1 MRKLFILCA
10 FLLQLLSPV
19 YPQQATTATIE
30 PNLKYGKPSKE
41 ELSLTSYAPDT
52 TATAIYLFH
61 QGQSDFIYHD
71 GFQLTTE
78 HWVHIKIL
86 KPQGVSYADVSVP
99 YYSPTDK
106 DEGQE
111 RASEIEGCS
120 YNMENGKCIKTPMK
134 RESISF
140 ERFNNLYKILKFS
153 LPAVKEGTIIEYHY
167 KLYSDYFSHID
178 NWMMQEELPM
188 LYNQYKITIPHVFV
202 YNIEL
207 RGKDYIQVKQRDSSI
222 HATEREGSSAGGVS
236 KDFTVS
242 AQETTFTSRNLPAIR
257 QDESYCW
264 CPEDYKVQVSFDLQG
279 TQFTPNEYK
288 PYSQKWE
295 DVDKQLLK
303 PENTQ
308 FGEHLSLTN
317 PFRPETKQAYNSEMN
332 FEEKIIC
339 AFQVLKKKM
348 AWNGRYQLYSKELE
362 KVIKKGSGSNA
373 DLNFILIS
381 ILKDFGLEAY
391 PVVMSRRS
399 SGMLPY
405 NFPSLQK
412 LNTFFVAIHDINK
425 QKYVFLDSSMDVPA
439 FNILPLELSVNKAR
453 ILSRKEKEENK
464 WVNVMA
470 LSNNKSF
477 MKIDARIEG
486 DQVKGHRSTVLY
498 GQEAVEYQANAKHKQ
513 DSLVSNP
520 ENKISSQKEQLTVTN
535 LKVKKQENDWALIE
549 EEFDFVLQ
557 VNRTDNHLYINPML
571 FPQLKSNPFIQTERV
586 LPIEFPYPYK
596 FTMLSTLTL
605 PEGYEVEELPQP
617 QAIRSEGDGLQCK
630 YMIQKQ
636 GNTIL
641 LNYVFHLKGY
651 IFLSEQYKQLQE
663 LWTKVIEK
671 NNALIVLKKI

>member
-1 MRKLFILCA
+1 MRKLFILYA
-10 FLLQLLSPV
+10 FLLQFLSPV
-19 YPQQATTATIE
+19 HSQQATTATIE

-61 QGQSDFIYHD
+61 QGQSDFVYHD

-78 HWVHIKIL
+78 HWVRIKIL

-99 YYSPTDK
+99 YYSPTDR
-106 DEGQE
+106 DEGKE
-111 RASEIEGCS
+111 RVSDIEGCS
-120 YNMENGKCIKTPMK
+120 YNMENGKCIKTSMK

-140 ERFNNLYKILKFS
+140 ERINNLYKMLKFS
-153 LPAVKEGTIIEYHY
+153 LPAVKEGTVIEYHY

-188 LYNQYKITIPHVFV
+188 LYNQYKITIPHVFI

-222 HATEREGSSAGGVS
+222 HATEREGGSVGGVS

-257 QDESYCW
+257 QDEPYCW

-295 DVDKQLLK
+295 DVDNQLLK

-308 FGEHLSLTN
+308 FGKYLSFTN
-317 PFRPETKQAYNSEMN
+317 PFRPETKQAYNSEMS

-339 AFQVLKKKM
+339 AFQILKKKM

-362 KVIKKGSGSNA
+362 KVIPKGNGSNA

-391 PVVMSRRS
+391 PVVLSRRS

-412 LNTFFVAIHDINK
+412 LNTFIIAVYDINK
-425 QKYVFLDSSMDVPA
+425 QKYVFLDGSMDVPA
-439 FNILPLELSVNKAR
+439 LNILPLELSVNKAR
-453 ILSRKEKEENK
+453 ILSPKVKEEKK

-470 LSNNKSF
+470 LADNKSF
-477 MKIDARIEG
+477 MKIEARMEG
-486 DQVKGHRSTVLY
+486 NQVKGHRSTILY
-498 GQEAVEYQANAKHKQ
+498 GQEAVEYQANEKHKQ
-513 DSLVSNP
+513 DSIVSAP
-520 ENKISSQKEQLTVTN
+520 ESNASQKNKLTVTN

-557 VNRTDNHLYINPML
+557 TDQTDSHLYINPML

-605 PEGYEVEELPQP
+605 PEGYEVEEIPQP
-617 QAIRSEGDGLQCK
+617 QVIRTQGDGLQCK
-630 YMIQKQ
+630 YMIQRQ
-636 GNTIL
+636 GNTIS
-641 LNYVFHLKGY
+641 LNYIFHLKEP
-651 IFLSEQYKQLQE
+651 IFLTEQYKQLQE

-671 NNALIVLKKI
+671 NNALIVLKKL

>member
-1 MRKLFILCA
+1 MKKLFILCA
-10 FLLQLLSPV
+10 FLLQFLSPV
-19 YPQQATTATIE
+19 HSQQATTATIE

-61 QGQSDFIYHD
+61 QGQSDFVYHD

-78 HWVHIKIL
+78 HWVRIKIL

-99 YYSPTDK
+99 YYSPTDR

-111 RASEIEGCS
+111 RASDIEGCS
-120 YNMENGKCIKTPMK
+120 YNMENGKCIKTSMK

-140 ERFNNLYKILKFS
+140 ERINNLYKMLKFS
-153 LPAVKEGTIIEYHY
+153 LPAVKEGTVIEYHY

-188 LYNQYKITIPHVFV
+188 LYNQYKITIPYVFI

-222 HATEREGSSAGGVS
+222 HATEREGGSAGVS
-236 KDFTVS
+236 KDFIVS

-257 QDESYCW
+257 QDEPYCW

-295 DVDKQLLK
+295 DVDNQLLK

-308 FGEHLSLTN
+308 FGKYLSFTN
-317 PFRPETKQAYNSEMN
+317 PFRPETKQAYNSEMS

-339 AFQVLKKKM
+339 AFQILKKKM

-362 KVIKKGSGSNA
+362 KVIPKGNGSNA

-391 PVVMSRRS
+391 PVVLSRRS

-412 LNTFFVAIHDINK
+412 LNTFIVAVYDINK
-425 QKYVFLDSSMDVPA
+425 QKYVFLDGSMDVPA
-439 FNILPLELSVNKAR
+439 LNILPLELSVNKAR
-453 ILSRKEKEENK
+453 ILSPKEKEEKK

-470 LSNNKSF
+470 LADNKSF
-477 MKIDARIEG
+477 MKIEARLEG
-486 DQVKGHRSTVLY
+486 NQVKGHRSTILY
-498 GQEAVEYQANAKHKQ
+498 GQEAVEYQANEKHKQ
-513 DSLVSNP
+513 DSIVSNP
-520 ENKISSQKEQLTVTN
+520 ESNGSLKNKLTVTN
-535 LKVKKQENDWALIE
+535 LKVKKQENDRALIE

-557 VNRTDNHLYINPML
+557 TDRTDDHLYINPML
-571 FPQLKSNPFIQTERV
+571 FPHLKSNPFIQTERV

-596 FTMLSTLTL
+596 FTMLTTLTL
-605 PEGYEVEELPQP
+605 PEGYEVEETPQP
-617 QAIRSEGDGLQCK
+617 QVIRTQGDGLQCK
-630 YMIQKQ
+630 YMIQRQ
-636 GNTIL
+636 GNTIS
-641 LNYVFHLKGY
+641 LNYIFYLKEP
-651 IFLSEQYKQLQE
+651 IFLTEQYKQLQE

-671 NNALIVLKKI
+671 NNEILVLKKI

>member
-1 MRKLFILCA
+1 MKKLFILCA
-10 FLLQLLSPV
+10 FLLQFLSPV
-19 YPQQATTATIE
+19 HSQQATTATIE

-61 QGQSDFIYHD
+61 QGQSDFVYHD

-78 HWVHIKIL
+78 HWVRIKIL

-99 YYSPTDK
+99 YYSPTDR

-111 RASEIEGCS
+111 RASDIEGCS
-120 YNMENGKCIKTPMK
+120 YNMENGKCIKTSMK

-140 ERFNNLYKILKFS
+140 ERINNLYKMLKFS
-153 LPAVKEGTIIEYHY
+153 LPAVKEGTVIEYHY

-188 LYNQYKITIPHVFV
+188 LYNQYKITIPHVFI

-222 HATEREGSSAGGVS
+222 HATEREGGSAGVS

-257 QDESYCW
+257 QDEPYCW

-295 DVDKQLLK
+295 DVDNQLLK

-308 FGEHLSLTN
+308 FGKYLSFTN
-317 PFRPETKQAYNSEMN
+317 PFRPETKQAYNSEMS
-332 FEEKIIC
+332 FEEKVIC

-362 KVIKKGSGSNA
+362 KVIPKGNGSNA

-391 PVVMSRRS
+391 PVVLSRRS

-412 LNTFFVAIHDINK
+412 LNTFIVAVYDINK
-425 QKYVFLDSSMDVPA
+425 QKYVFLDGSMDVPA
-439 FNILPLELSVNKAR
+439 LNILPLELSVNKAR
-453 ILSRKEKEENK
+453 ILSPKEKEEKK

-470 LSNNKSF
+470 LADNKSF
-477 MKIDARIEG
+477 MKIEARLEG
-486 DQVKGHRSTVLY
+486 NQVKGHRSTILY
-498 GQEAVEYQANAKHKQ
+498 GQEAVEYQTNEKHKQ
-513 DSLVSNP
+513 DSIVSAP
-520 ENKISSQKEQLTVTN
+520 ESNASQKNKLTVTN

-557 VNRTDNHLYINPML
+557 TDQTDSHLYINPML

-596 FTMLSTLTL
+596 FTMLTTLTL
-605 PEGYEVEELPQP
+605 PEGYEVEETPQP
-617 QAIRSEGDGLQCK
+617 QVIRTQGDGLQCK
-630 YMIQKQ
+630 YMIQRQ
-636 GNTIL
+636 GNTIS
-641 LNYVFHLKGY
+641 LNYIFYLKEP
-651 IFLSEQYKQLQE
+651 IFLTEQYKQLQE

-671 NNALIVLKKI
+671 NNEILVLKKI

>member
-10 FLLQLLSPV
+10 FLLQFLSPV
-19 YPQQATTATIE
+19 HSQQATTATIE

-61 QGQSDFIYHD
+61 QGQSDFVYHD

-78 HWVHIKIL
+78 HWVRIKIL

-99 YYSPTDK
+99 YYSPTDR

-111 RASEIEGCS
+111 RASDIEGCS
-120 YNMENGKCIKTPMK
+120 YNMENGKCIKTSMK

-140 ERFNNLYKILKFS
+140 ERINNLYKMLKFS
-153 LPAVKEGTIIEYHY
+153 LPAVKEGTVIEYHY

-188 LYNQYKITIPHVFV
+188 LYNQYKITIPHVFI

-222 HATEREGSSAGGVS
+222 HATEREGGSAGVS

-257 QDESYCW
+257 QDEPYCW

-295 DVDKQLLK
+295 DVDNQLLK

-308 FGEHLSLTN
+308 FGKYLSFTN
-317 PFRPETKQAYNSEMN
+317 PFRPETKQAYNSEMS

-339 AFQVLKKKM
+339 AFQILKKKM

-362 KVIKKGSGSNA
+362 KVIPKGNGSNA

-391 PVVMSRRS
+391 PVVLSRRS

-412 LNTFFVAIHDINK
+412 LNTFIVAVYDINK
-425 QKYVFLDSSMDVPA
+425 QKYVFLDGSMDVPA
-439 FNILPLELSVNKAR
+439 LNILPLELSVNKAR
-453 ILSRKEKEENK
+453 ILSPKEKEEKK

-470 LSNNKSF
+470 LADNKSF
-477 MKIDARIEG
+477 MKIEARMEG
-486 DQVKGHRSTVLY
+486 NQVKGHRSTILY
-498 GQEAVEYQANAKHKQ
+498 GQEAVEYQTNEKHKQ
-513 DSLVSNP
+513 DSIVSAP
-520 ENKISSQKEQLTVTN
+520 ESNASQKNKLTVTN

-557 VNRTDNHLYINPML
+557 TDQTDSHLYINPML

-596 FTMLSTLTL
+596 FTMLTTLTL
-605 PEGYEVEELPQP
+605 PEGYEVEETPQP
-617 QAIRSEGDGLQCK
+617 QVIRTQGDGLQCK
-630 YMIQKQ
+630 YMIQRQ
-636 GNTIL
+636 GNTIS
-641 LNYVFHLKGY
+641 LNYIFHLKEP
-651 IFLSEQYKQLQE
+651 IFLTEQYKQLQE

>member
-1 MRKLFILCA
+1 MKKLFILCA
-10 FLLQLLSPV
+10 FLLQFLSPV
-19 YPQQATTATIE
+19 HSQQSTTATIE

-61 QGQSDFIYHD
+61 QGQSDFVYHD

-78 HWVHIKIL
+78 HWVRIKIL

-99 YYSPTDK
+99 YYSPTDR

-111 RASEIEGCS
+111 RASDIEGCS
-120 YNMENGKCIKTPMK
+120 YNMENGKCIKTSMK

-140 ERFNNLYKILKFS
+140 ERINNLYKMLKFS
-153 LPAVKEGTIIEYHY
+153 LPAVKEGTVIEYHY

-188 LYNQYKITIPHVFV
+188 LYNQYKITIPHVFI

-222 HATEREGSSAGGVS
+222 HATEREGGSAGVS
-236 KDFTVS
+236 KDFIVS

-257 QDESYCW
+257 QDEPYCW

-295 DVDKQLLK
+295 DVDNQLLK

-308 FGEHLSLTN
+308 FGKYLSFTN
-317 PFRPETKQAYNSEMN
+317 PFRPETKQAYNSEMS

-339 AFQVLKKKM
+339 AFQILKKKM

-362 KVIKKGSGSNA
+362 KVIPKGNGSNA

-391 PVVMSRRS
+391 PVVLSRRS

-412 LNTFFVAIHDINK
+412 LNTFIVAVYDINK
-425 QKYVFLDSSMDVPA
+425 QKYVFLDGSMDVPA
-439 FNILPLELSVNKAR
+439 LNILPLELSVNKAR
-453 ILSRKEKEENK
+453 ILSPKEKEEKK

-470 LSNNKSF
+470 LADNKSF
-477 MKIDARIEG
+477 MKIEARLEG
-486 DQVKGHRSTVLY
+486 NQVKGHRSTILY
-498 GQEAVEYQANAKHKQ
+498 GQEAVEYQANEKHKQ
-513 DSLVSNP
+513 DSIVSNP
-520 ENKISSQKEQLTVTN
+520 ESNGSLKNKLTVTN
-535 LKVKKQENDWALIE
+535 LKVKKQENDRALIE

-557 VNRTDNHLYINPML
+557 TDRTDDHLYINPML
-571 FPQLKSNPFIQTERV
+571 FPHLKSNPFIQTERV

-596 FTMLSTLTL
+596 FTMLTTLTL
-605 PEGYEVEELPQP
+605 PEGYEVEETPQP
-617 QAIRSEGDGLQCK
+617 QVIRTQGDGLQCK
-630 YMIQKQ
+630 YMIQRQ
-636 GNTIL
+636 GNTIS
-641 LNYVFHLKGY
+641 LNYIFYLKEP
-651 IFLSEQYKQLQE
+651 IFLTEQYKQLQE

-671 NNALIVLKKI
+671 NNEILVLKKI

>member
-10 FLLQLLSPV
+10 FLLQFLSPV
-19 YPQQATTATIE
+19 HSQQATTATIE

-61 QGQSDFIYHD
+61 QGQSDFVYHD

-78 HWVHIKIL
+78 HWVRIKIL

-99 YYSPTDK
+99 YYSPTDR

-111 RASEIEGCS
+111 RASDIEGCS
-120 YNMENGKCIKTPMK
+120 YNMENGKCIKTSMK

-140 ERFNNLYKILKFS
+140 ERINNLYKMLKFS
-153 LPAVKEGTIIEYHY
+153 LPAVKEGTVIEYHY

-188 LYNQYKITIPHVFV
+188 LYNQYKITIPHVFI

-222 HATEREGSSAGGVS
+222 HATEREGGSAGVS
-236 KDFTVS
+236 KDFIVS

-257 QDESYCW
+257 QDEPYCW

-295 DVDKQLLK
+295 DVDNQLLK

-308 FGEHLSLTN
+308 FGKYLSFTN
-317 PFRPETKQAYNSEMN
+317 PFRPETKQAYNSEMS

-339 AFQVLKKKM
+339 AFQILKKKM

-362 KVIKKGSGSNA
+362 KVIPKGNGSNA

-391 PVVMSRRS
+391 PVVLSRRS

-412 LNTFFVAIHDINK
+412 LNTFIVAIYDINK
-425 QKYVFLDSSMDVPA
+425 QKYVFLDGSMDVPA
-439 FNILPLELSVNKAR
+439 LNILPLELSVNKAR
-453 ILSRKEKEENK
+453 ILSPKEKEEKK

-470 LSNNKSF
+470 LADNKSF
-477 MKIDARIEG
+477 MKIEARLEG
-486 DQVKGHRSTVLY
+486 NQVKGHRSTILY
-498 GQEAVEYQANAKHKQ
+498 GQEAVEYQANEKHKQ
-513 DSLVSNP
+513 DSIVSNP
-520 ENKISSQKEQLTVTN
+520 ESNGSLKNKLTVTN
-535 LKVKKQENDWALIE
+535 LKVKKQENDRALIE

-557 VNRTDNHLYINPML
+557 TDQTDSHLYINPML

-596 FTMLSTLTL
+596 FTMLTTLTL
-605 PEGYEVEELPQP
+605 PEGYEVEETPQP
-617 QAIRSEGDGLQCK
+617 QVIRTQGDGLQCK
-630 YMIQKQ
+630 YMIQRQ
-636 GNTIL
+636 GNTIS
-641 LNYVFHLKGY
+641 LNYIFYLKEP
-651 IFLSEQYKQLQE
+651 IFLTEQYKQLQE

-671 NNALIVLKKI
+671 NNALIVLKKL

>member
-1 MRKLFILCA
+1 MMRKLFILCA
-10 FLLQLLSPV
+10 FLLQYLLPA

-78 HWVHIKIL
+78 HWVRIKIL

-111 RASEIEGCS
+111 RASDIEGCS

-140 ERFNNLYKILKFS
+140 ERINNLYKMLKFS
-153 LPAVKEGTIIEYHY
+153 LPAVKEGTVIEYHY

-222 HATEREGSSAGGVS
+222 HATERDGSGAGGVS
-236 KDFTVS
+236 RDFTVS
-242 AQETTFTSRNLPAIR
+242 AQETTFISRNLPAIR

-295 DVDKQLLK
+295 DVDHQLLK

-308 FGEHLSLTN
+308 FGKYLSLTN

-348 AWNGRYQLYSKELE
+348 AWNGRYGISSTVKNSK
-362 KVIKKGSGSNA
+362 
-373 DLNFILIS
+373 
-381 ILKDFGLEAY
+381 
-391 PVVMSRRS
+391 R
-399 SGMLPY
+399 
-405 NFPSLQK
+405 
-412 LNTFFVAIHDINK
+412 
-425 QKYVFLDSSMDVPA
+425 
-439 FNILPLELSVNKAR
+439 
-453 ILSRKEKEENK
+453 LSRKEAA
-464 WVNVMA
+464 VMPTSI
-470 LSNNKSF
+470 LS
-477 MKIDARIEG
+477 
-486 DQVKGHRSTVLY
+486 
-498 GQEAVEYQANAKHKQ
+498 
-513 DSLVSNP
+513 
-520 ENKISSQKEQLTVTN
+520 
-535 LKVKKQENDWALIE
+535 
-549 EEFDFVLQ
+549 
-557 VNRTDNHLYINPML
+557 
-571 FPQLKSNPFIQTERV
+571 
-586 LPIEFPYPYK
+586 
-596 FTMLSTLTL
+596 LS
-605 PEGYEVEELPQP
+605 
-617 QAIRSEGDGLQCK
+617 AS
-630 YMIQKQ
+630 
-636 GNTIL
+636 
-641 LNYVFHLKGY
+641 
-651 IFLSEQYKQLQE
+651 
-663 LWTKVIEK
+663 
-671 NNALIVLKKI
+671 

>member
-10 FLLQLLSPV
+10 FLLQFLSPV
-19 YPQQATTATIE
+19 HSQQATTATIE

-61 QGQSDFIYHD
+61 QGQSDFVYHD

-78 HWVHIKIL
+78 HWVRIKIL

-111 RASEIEGCS
+111 RASDIEGCS
-120 YNMENGKCIKTPMK
+120 YNMENGKCIKTSMK

-140 ERFNNLYKILKFS
+140 ERINNLYKMLKFS
-153 LPAVKEGTIIEYHY
+153 LPAVKEGTVIEYHY

-188 LYNQYKITIPHVFV
+188 LYNQYKITIPHVFI

-222 HATEREGSSAGGVS
+222 HATEREGGSAGVS

-257 QDESYCW
+257 QDEPYCW

-295 DVDKQLLK
+295 DVDNQLLK

-308 FGEHLSLTN
+308 FGKYLSFTN
-317 PFRPETKQAYNSEMN
+317 PFRPETKQAYNSEMS
-332 FEEKIIC
+332 FEENIIC

-362 KVIKKGSGSNA
+362 KVISKGNGSNA

-399 SGMLPY
+399 SGILPY
-405 NFPSLQK
+405 HFPSLQK
-412 LNTFFVAIHDINK
+412 LNTFIVAVYDINK

-439 FNILPLELSVNKAR
+439 LNILPLELSVNKAR
-453 ILSRKEKEENK
+453 ILSPKETEEKK
-464 WVNVMA
+464 WVDVMA
-470 LSNNKSF
+470 LADNKSF
-477 MKIDARIEG
+477 MKIEARLEG
-486 DQVKGHRSTVLY
+486 NQVKGHRSTILY
-498 GQEAVEYQANAKHKQ
+498 GQEAVEYQANEKHKQ
-513 DSLVSNP
+513 DSIVSNP
-520 ENKISSQKEQLTVTN
+520 ESNGSLKNKLTVTN
-535 LKVKKQENDWALIE
+535 LKVKKQENDRALIE

-557 VNRTDNHLYINPML
+557 TDRTDDHLYINPML
-571 FPQLKSNPFIQTERV
+571 FPHLKSNPFIQTERV

-596 FTMLSTLTL
+596 FTMLATLTL
-605 PEGYEVEELPQP
+605 PEGYEVEETPQP
-617 QAIRSEGDGLQCK
+617 QVIRTQGDGLQCK
-630 YMIQKQ
+630 YMIQRQ
-636 GNTIL
+636 GNTIS
-641 LNYVFHLKGY
+641 LNYIFYLKEP
-651 IFLSEQYKQLQE
+651 IFLTEQYKQLQE

-671 NNALIVLKKI
+671 NNALIVLKKL

>member
-10 FLLQLLSPV
+10 FLLQFLSPV
-19 YPQQATTATIE
+19 HSQQATTATIE

-61 QGQSDFIYHD
+61 QGQSDFVYHD

-78 HWVHIKIL
+78 HWVRIKIL

-99 YYSPTDK
+99 YYSPTDR

-111 RASEIEGCS
+111 RASDIEGCS
-120 YNMENGKCIKTPMK
+120 YNMENGKCIKTSMK

-140 ERFNNLYKILKFS
+140 ERINNLYKMLKFS
-153 LPAVKEGTIIEYHY
+153 LPAVKEGTVIEYHY

-188 LYNQYKITIPHVFV
+188 LYNQYKITIPHVFI

-222 HATEREGSSAGGVS
+222 HATEREGGSVGGVS

-257 QDESYCW
+257 QDEPYCW

-295 DVDKQLLK
+295 DVDNQLLK

-308 FGEHLSLTN
+308 FGKYLSFTN
-317 PFRPETKQAYNSEMN
+317 PFRPETKQAYNSEMS

-339 AFQVLKKKM
+339 AFQILKKKM

-362 KVIKKGSGSNA
+362 KVIPKGNGSNA

-391 PVVMSRRS
+391 PVVLSRRS

-412 LNTFFVAIHDINK
+412 LNTFIVAIYDINK
-425 QKYVFLDSSMDVPA
+425 QKYVFLDGSMDVPA
-439 FNILPLELSVNKAR
+439 LNILPLELSVNKAR
-453 ILSRKEKEENK
+453 ILSPKVKEEKK

-470 LSNNKSF
+470 LADNKSF
-477 MKIDARIEG
+477 MKIEARMEG
-486 DQVKGHRSTVLY
+486 NQVKGHRSTILY
-498 GQEAVEYQANAKHKQ
+498 GQEAVEYQANEKHKQ
-513 DSLVSNP
+513 DSIVSTP
-520 ENKISSQKEQLTVTN
+520 ESNASQKNKLTVTN

-557 VNRTDNHLYINPML
+557 TDQTDSHLYINPML

-596 FTMLSTLTL
+596 FTMLTTLTL
-605 PEGYEVEELPQP
+605 PEGYEVEETPQP
-617 QAIRSEGDGLQCK
+617 QVIRTQGDGLQCK
-630 YMIQKQ
+630 YMIQRQ
-636 GNTIL
+636 RNTIS
-641 LNYVFHLKGY
+641 LNYIFYLKEP
-651 IFLSEQYKQLQE
+651 IFLTEQYKQLQE
-663 LWTKVIEK
+663 PWTKVIEK
-671 NNALIVLKKI
+671 NNALIVLKKL

>member
-10 FLLQLLSPV
+10 FLLQFLSPV
-19 YPQQATTATIE
+19 HSQQATTATIE

-61 QGQSDFIYHD
+61 QGQSDFVYHD

-78 HWVHIKIL
+78 HWVRIKIL

-99 YYSPTDK
+99 YYSPTDR

-111 RASEIEGCS
+111 RASDIEGCS
-120 YNMENGKCIKTPMK
+120 YNMENGKCIKTSMK

-140 ERFNNLYKILKFS
+140 ERINNLYKMLKFS

-188 LYNQYKITIPHVFV
+188 LYNQYKITIPHVFI

-222 HATEREGSSAGGVS
+222 HATEREGGSAGVS
-236 KDFTVS
+236 KDFIVS

-257 QDESYCW
+257 QDEPYCW

-295 DVDKQLLK
+295 DVDNQLLK

-308 FGEHLSLTN
+308 FGKYLSFTN
-317 PFRPETKQAYNSEMN
+317 PFRPETKQAYNSEMS

-339 AFQVLKKKM
+339 AFQILKKKM

-362 KVIKKGSGSNA
+362 KVIPKRNGSNA

-391 PVVMSRRS
+391 PVVLSRRS

-412 LNTFFVAIHDINK
+412 LNTFIVAVYDINK
-425 QKYVFLDSSMDVPA
+425 QKYVFLDGSMDVPA
-439 FNILPLELSVNKAR
+439 LNILPLELSVNKAR
-453 ILSRKEKEENK
+453 ILSPKVKEEKK

-470 LSNNKSF
+470 LADNKSF
-477 MKIDARIEG
+477 MKIEARMEG
-486 DQVKGHRSTVLY
+486 NQVKGHRSTILY
-498 GQEAVEYQANAKHKQ
+498 GQEAVEYQANEKHKQ
-513 DSLVSNP
+513 DSIVSAP
-520 ENKISSQKEQLTVTN
+520 ESNASQKNKLTVTN

-557 VNRTDNHLYINPML
+557 TDQTDSHLYINPML

-596 FTMLSTLTL
+596 FTMLTTLTL
-605 PEGYEVEELPQP
+605 PEGYEVEETPQP
-617 QAIRSEGDGLQCK
+617 QVIRTQGDGLQCK
-630 YMIQKQ
+630 YMIQRQ
-636 GNTIL
+636 GNTIS
-641 LNYVFHLKGY
+641 LNYIFYLKEP
-651 IFLSEQYKQLQE
+651 IFLTEQYKQLQE
-663 LWTKVIEK
+663 LWAKVIEK
-671 NNALIVLKKI
+671 NNALIVLKKL

>member
-1 MRKLFILCA
+1 MKKLFIL
-10 FLLQLLSPV
+10 FTLLLQLLSPI
-19 YPQQATTATIE
+19 YPQQAATVIT
-30 PNLKYGKPSKE
+30 PSLKYGKPSKE
-41 ELSLTSYAPDT
+41 ELLFTTYTPDT
-52 TATAIYLFH
+52 TATALYLFH
-61 QGQSDFIYHD
+61 QGQSNFTYHD
-71 GFQLTTE
+71 GFQLITE
-78 HWVHIKIL
+78 HWIRIKIL
-86 KPQGVSYADVSVP
+86 KPQGTAYADVSVP
-99 YYSPTDK
+99 FYAPTDK
-106 DEGQE
+106 EEGEE
-111 RASEIEGCS
+111 RASEVEGCS
-120 YNMENGKCIKTPMK
+120 YNMENGKCVKTPMK

-140 ERFNNLYKILKFS
+140 ERIDNRYKILKFS

-167 KLYSDYFSHID
+167 KLYSDYFIHID

-188 LYNQYKITIPHVFV
+188 LYNQYKITIPNVFI

-207 RGKDYIQVKQRDSSI
+207 RGKDYIQMKQKESAL
-222 HATEREGSSAGGVS
+222 HATAREGGTAGIN
-236 KDFTVS
+236 KDFTIL
-242 AQETTFTSRNLPAIR
+242 AQETTFISQNLPAIR
-257 QDESYCW
+257 QDEPYCW
-264 CPEDYKVQVSFDLQG
+264 CPEDYKVQISFDLQG
-279 TQFTPNEYK
+279 TNFPGKEYE

>member
-1 MRKLFILCA
+1 MFI
-10 FLLQLLSPV
+10 
-19 YPQQATTATIE
+19 
-30 PNLKYGKPSKE
+30 
-41 ELSLTSYAPDT
+41 
-52 TATAIYLFH
+52 
-61 QGQSDFIYHD
+61 
-71 GFQLTTE
+71 
-78 HWVHIKIL
+78 
-86 KPQGVSYADVSVP
+86 
-99 YYSPTDK
+99 
-106 DEGQE
+106 
-111 RASEIEGCS
+111 
-120 YNMENGKCIKTPMK
+120 
-134 RESISF
+134 
-140 ERFNNLYKILKFS
+140 
-153 LPAVKEGTIIEYHY
+153 
-167 KLYSDYFSHID
+167 
-178 NWMMQEELPM
+178 
-188 LYNQYKITIPHVFV
+188 

-222 HATEREGSSAGGVS
+222 HATEREGGSVGGVS

-257 QDESYCW
+257 QDEPYCW

-295 DVDKQLLK
+295 DVDNQLLK

-308 FGEHLSLTN
+308 FGKYLSFTN
-317 PFRPETKQAYNSEMN
+317 PFRPETKQAYNSEMS

-339 AFQVLKKKM
+339 AFQILKKKM

-362 KVIKKGSGSNA
+362 KVIPKGNGSNA

-391 PVVMSRRS
+391 PVVLSRRS

-412 LNTFFVAIHDINK
+412 LNTFIIAVYDINK
-425 QKYVFLDSSMDVPA
+425 QKYVFLDGSMDVPA
-439 FNILPLELSVNKAR
+439 LNILPLELSVNKAR
-453 ILSRKEKEENK
+453 ILSPKVKEEKK

-470 LSNNKSF
+470 LADNKSF
-477 MKIDARIEG
+477 MKIEARMEG
-486 DQVKGHRSTVLY
+486 NQVKGHRSTILY
-498 GQEAVEYQANAKHKQ
+498 GQEAVEYQANEKHKQ
-513 DSLVSNP
+513 DSIVSAP
-520 ENKISSQKEQLTVTN
+520 ESNASQKNKLTVTN

-557 VNRTDNHLYINPML
+557 TDQTDSHLYINPML

-605 PEGYEVEELPQP
+605 PEGYEVEEIPQP
-617 QAIRSEGDGLQCK
+617 QVIRTQGDGLQCK
-630 YMIQKQ
+630 YMIQRQ
-636 GNTIL
+636 GNTIS
-641 LNYVFHLKGY
+641 LNYIFHLKEP
-651 IFLSEQYKQLQE
+651 IFLTEQYKQLQE

-671 NNALIVLKKI
+671 NNALIVLKKL

>member
-10 FLLQLLSPV
+10 FLLQFLSPV
-19 YPQQATTATIE
+19 HSQQATTATIE

-61 QGQSDFIYHD
+61 QGQSDFVYHD

-78 HWVHIKIL
+78 HWVRIKIL

-111 RASEIEGCS
+111 RASDIEGCS
-120 YNMENGKCIKTPMK
+120 YNMENGKCIKTSMK

-140 ERFNNLYKILKFS
+140 ERINNLYKMLKFS
-153 LPAVKEGTIIEYHY
+153 LPAVKEGTVIEYHY

-188 LYNQYKITIPHVFV
+188 LYNQYKITIPHVFI

-222 HATEREGSSAGGVS
+222 HATEREGGSAGVS

-257 QDESYCW
+257 QDEPYCW

-295 DVDKQLLK
+295 DVDNQLLK

-308 FGEHLSLTN
+308 FGKYLSFTN
-317 PFRPETKQAYNSEMN
+317 PFRPETKQAYNSEMS

-362 KVIKKGSGSNA
+362 KVISKGNGSNA

-399 SGMLPY
+399 SGILPY
-405 NFPSLQK
+405 HFPSLQK
-412 LNTFFVAIHDINK
+412 LNTFIVAVYDINK

-439 FNILPLELSVNKAR
+439 LNILPLELSVNKAR
-453 ILSRKEKEENK
+453 ILSPKETEEKK
-464 WVNVMA
+464 WVDVMA
-470 LSNNKSF
+470 LADNKSF
-477 MKIDARIEG
+477 MKIEARLEG
-486 DQVKGHRSTVLY
+486 NQVKGHRSTILY
-498 GQEAVEYQANAKHKQ
+498 GQEAVEYQANEKHKQ
-513 DSLVSNP
+513 DSIVSNP
-520 ENKISSQKEQLTVTN
+520 ESNGSLKNKLTVTN
-535 LKVKKQENDWALIE
+535 LKVKKQENDRALIE

-557 VNRTDNHLYINPML
+557 TDRTDDHLYINPML
-571 FPQLKSNPFIQTERV
+571 FPHLKSNPFIQTERV

-596 FTMLSTLTL
+596 FTMLATLTL
-605 PEGYEVEELPQP
+605 PEGYEVEETPQP
-617 QAIRSEGDGLQCK
+617 QVIRTQGDGLQCK
-630 YMIQKQ
+630 YMIQRQ
-636 GNTIL
+636 GNTIS
-641 LNYVFHLKGY
+641 LNYIFYLKEP
-651 IFLSEQYKQLQE
+651 IFLTEQYKQLQE

-671 NNALIVLKKI
+671 NNALIVLKKL

>member
-10 FLLQLLSPV
+10 FLLQFLSPV
-19 YPQQATTATIE
+19 HSQQATTATIE

-78 HWVHIKIL
+78 HWVRIKIL

-111 RASEIEGCS
+111 RASDIEGCS
-120 YNMENGKCIKTPMK
+120 YNMENGKCIKTSMK

-140 ERFNNLYKILKFS
+140 ERINNLYKMLKFS
-153 LPAVKEGTIIEYHY
+153 LPAVKEGTVIEYHY

-188 LYNQYKITIPHVFV
+188 LYNQYKITIPHVFI

-222 HATEREGSSAGGVS
+222 HATEREGGSAGVS

-257 QDESYCW
+257 QDEPYCW

-295 DVDKQLLK
+295 DVDNQLLK

-308 FGEHLSLTN
+308 FGKYLSFTN
-317 PFRPETKQAYNSEMN
+317 PFRPETKQAYNSEMS

-362 KVIKKGSGSNA
+362 KVISKGNGSNA

-399 SGMLPY
+399 SGILPY
-405 NFPSLQK
+405 HFPSLQK
-412 LNTFFVAIHDINK
+412 LNTFIVAVYDINK

-439 FNILPLELSVNKAR
+439 LNILPLELSVNKAR
-453 ILSRKEKEENK
+453 ILSPKETEEKK
-464 WVNVMA
+464 WVDVMA
-470 LSNNKSF
+470 LADNKSF
-477 MKIDARIEG
+477 MKIEARLEG
-486 DQVKGHRSTVLY
+486 NQVKGHRSTILY
-498 GQEAVEYQANAKHKQ
+498 GQEAVEYQANEKHKQ
-513 DSLVSNP
+513 DSIVSNP
-520 ENKISSQKEQLTVTN
+520 ESNGSLKNKLTVTN
-535 LKVKKQENDWALIE
+535 LKVKKQENDRALIE

-557 VNRTDNHLYINPML
+557 TDRTDDHLYINPML
-571 FPQLKSNPFIQTERV
+571 FPHLKSNPFIQTERV

-596 FTMLSTLTL
+596 FTMLATLTL
-605 PEGYEVEELPQP
+605 PEGYEVEETPQP
-617 QAIRSEGDGLQCK
+617 QVIRTQGDGLQCK
-630 YMIQKQ
+630 YMIQRQ
-636 GNTIL
+636 GNTIS
-641 LNYVFHLKGY
+641 LNYIFYLKEP
-651 IFLSEQYKQLQE
+651 IFLTEQYKQLQE

-671 NNALIVLKKI
+671 NNALIVLKKL

>member
-10 FLLQLLSPV
+10 FLLQYLLLPA

-78 HWVHIKIL
+78 HWVRIKIL

-111 RASEIEGCS
+111 RASDIEGCS

-140 ERFNNLYKILKFS
+140 ERINNLYKMLKFS
-153 LPAVKEGTIIEYHY
+153 LPAVKEGTVIEYHY

-222 HATEREGSSAGGVS
+222 HATERDGSGAGGVS

-242 AQETTFTSRNLPAIR
+242 AQETTFISRNLPAIR

-295 DVDKQLLK
+295 DVDHQLLK

-308 FGEHLSLTN
+308 FGKYLSLTN

-339 AFQVLKKKM
+339 AFQVLLKS
-348 AWNGRYQLYSKELE
+348 ASNLNGNLNCSKELE
-362 KVIKKGSGSNA
+362 HYAS
-373 DLNFILIS
+373 
-381 ILKDFGLEAY
+381 
-391 PVVMSRRS
+391 
-399 SGMLPY
+399 
-405 NFPSLQK
+405 
-412 LNTFFVAIHDINK
+412 
-425 QKYVFLDSSMDVPA
+425 
-439 FNILPLELSVNKAR
+439 
-453 ILSRKEKEENK
+453 
-464 WVNVMA
+464 
-470 LSNNKSF
+470 
-477 MKIDARIEG
+477 
-486 DQVKGHRSTVLY
+486 
-498 GQEAVEYQANAKHKQ
+498 
-513 DSLVSNP
+513 
-520 ENKISSQKEQLTVTN
+520 
-535 LKVKKQENDWALIE
+535 
-549 EEFDFVLQ
+549 
-557 VNRTDNHLYINPML
+557 
-571 FPQLKSNPFIQTERV
+571 
-586 LPIEFPYPYK
+586 
-596 FTMLSTLTL
+596 
-605 PEGYEVEELPQP
+605 
-617 QAIRSEGDGLQCK
+617 
-630 YMIQKQ
+630 
-636 GNTIL
+636 
-641 LNYVFHLKGY
+641 
-651 IFLSEQYKQLQE
+651 
-663 LWTKVIEK
+663 
-671 NNALIVLKKI
+671 

>member
-1 MRKLFILCA
+1 
-10 FLLQLLSPV
+10 
-19 YPQQATTATIE
+19 
-30 PNLKYGKPSKE
+30 
-41 ELSLTSYAPDT
+41 
-52 TATAIYLFH
+52 
-61 QGQSDFIYHD
+61 
-71 GFQLTTE
+71 
-78 HWVHIKIL
+78 
-86 KPQGVSYADVSVP
+86 
-99 YYSPTDK
+99 
-106 DEGQE
+106 
-111 RASEIEGCS
+111 
-120 YNMENGKCIKTPMK
+120 MK

-362 KVIKKGSGSNA
+362 K
-373 DLNFILIS
+373 
-381 ILKDFGLEAY
+381 
-391 PVVMSRRS
+391 
-399 SGMLPY
+399 
-405 NFPSLQK
+405 
-412 LNTFFVAIHDINK
+412 
-425 QKYVFLDSSMDVPA
+425 
-439 FNILPLELSVNKAR
+439 
-453 ILSRKEKEENK
+453 
-464 WVNVMA
+464 
-470 LSNNKSF
+470 
-477 MKIDARIEG
+477 
-486 DQVKGHRSTVLY
+486 
-498 GQEAVEYQANAKHKQ
+498 
-513 DSLVSNP
+513 
-520 ENKISSQKEQLTVTN
+520 
-535 LKVKKQENDWALIE
+535 
-549 EEFDFVLQ
+549 
-557 VNRTDNHLYINPML
+557 
-571 FPQLKSNPFIQTERV
+571 
-586 LPIEFPYPYK
+586 
-596 FTMLSTLTL
+596 
-605 PEGYEVEELPQP
+605 
-617 QAIRSEGDGLQCK
+617 
-630 YMIQKQ
+630 
-636 GNTIL
+636 
-641 LNYVFHLKGY
+641 
-651 IFLSEQYKQLQE
+651 
-663 LWTKVIEK
+663 
-671 NNALIVLKKI
+671 

>member
-10 FLLQLLSPV
+10 FLLLFLSPV
-19 YPQQATTATIE
+19 HSQQATTATIE

-61 QGQSDFIYHD
+61 QGQSDFVYHD

-78 HWVHIKIL
+78 HWVRIKIL

-99 YYSPTDK
+99 YYSPTDR

-111 RASEIEGCS
+111 RASDIEGCS
-120 YNMENGKCIKTPMK
+120 YNMENGKCIKTSMK

-140 ERFNNLYKILKFS
+140 ERINNLYKMIKFS
-153 LPAVKEGTIIEYHY
+153 LPAVKEGTVIEYHY

-188 LYNQYKITIPHVFV
+188 LYNQYKITIPHVFI

-222 HATEREGSSAGGVS
+222 HATEREGGSVGGVS

-257 QDESYCW
+257 QDEPYCW

-295 DVDKQLLK
+295 DVDNQLLK

-308 FGEHLSLTN
+308 FGKYLSFTN
-317 PFRPETKQAYNSEMN
+317 PFRPETKQAYNSEMS

-339 AFQVLKKKM
+339 AFQILKKKM

-362 KVIKKGSGSNA
+362 KVIPKGNGSNA

-391 PVVMSRRS
+391 PVVLSRRS

-412 LNTFFVAIHDINK
+412 LNTFIVAVYDINK
-425 QKYVFLDSSMDVPA
+425 QKYVFLDGSMDVPA
-439 FNILPLELSVNKAR
+439 LNILPLELSVNKAR
-453 ILSRKEKEENK
+453 ILSPKVKEEKK

-470 LSNNKSF
+470 LADNKSF
-477 MKIDARIEG
+477 MKIEARMEG
-486 DQVKGHRSTVLY
+486 NQVKGHRSTILY
-498 GQEAVEYQANAKHKQ
+498 GQEAVEYQANEKHKQ
-513 DSLVSNP
+513 DSIVSAP
-520 ENKISSQKEQLTVTN
+520 ESNASQKNKLTVTN

-557 VNRTDNHLYINPML
+557 TDQTDSHLYINPML

-596 FTMLSTLTL
+596 FTMLTTLTL
-605 PEGYEVEELPQP
+605 PEGYEVEETPQP
-617 QAIRSEGDGLQCK
+617 QVIRTQGDGLQCK
-630 YMIQKQ
+630 YMIQRQ
-636 GNTIL
+636 GNTIS
-641 LNYVFHLKGY
+641 LNYIFHLKEP
-651 IFLSEQYKQLQE
+651 IFLTEQYKQLQE
-663 LWTKVIEK
+663 LWTKAIEK
-671 NNALIVLKKI
+671 NNALIVLKKL

>member
-1 MRKLFILCA
+1 MKKLFILCA
-10 FLLQLLSPV
+10 FLLQFLSPV
-19 YPQQATTATIE
+19 HSQQATTATIE

-61 QGQSDFIYHD
+61 QGQSDFVYHD

-78 HWVHIKIL
+78 HWVRIKIL

-99 YYSPTDK
+99 YYSPTDR

-111 RASEIEGCS
+111 RASDIEGCS
-120 YNMENGKCIKTPMK
+120 YNMENGKCIKTSMK

-140 ERFNNLYKILKFS
+140 ERINNLYKMLKFS
-153 LPAVKEGTIIEYHY
+153 LPAVKEGTVIEYHY

-188 LYNQYKITIPHVFV
+188 LYNQYKITIPHVFI

-222 HATEREGSSAGGVS
+222 HATEREGGSAGVS
-236 KDFTVS
+236 KDFIVS

-257 QDESYCW
+257 QDEPYCW

-295 DVDKQLLK
+295 DVDNQLLK

-308 FGEHLSLTN
+308 FGKYLSFTN
-317 PFRPETKQAYNSEMN
+317 PFRPETKQAYNSEMS

-339 AFQVLKKKM
+339 AFQILKKKM

-362 KVIKKGSGSNA
+362 KVIPKGNGSNA

-391 PVVMSRRS
+391 PVVLSRRS

-412 LNTFFVAIHDINK
+412 LNTFIVAVYDINK
-425 QKYVFLDSSMDVPA
+425 QKYVFLDGSMDVPA
-439 FNILPLELSVNKAR
+439 LNILPLELSVNKAR
-453 ILSRKEKEENK
+453 ILSPKEKEEKK

-470 LSNNKSF
+470 LADNKSF
-477 MKIDARIEG
+477 MKIEARLEG
-486 DQVKGHRSTVLY
+486 NQVKGHRSTILY
-498 GQEAVEYQANAKHKQ
+498 GQEAVEYQANEKHKQ
-513 DSLVSNP
+513 DSIVSNP
-520 ENKISSQKEQLTVTN
+520 ESNGSLKNKLTVTN
-535 LKVKKQENDWALIE
+535 LKVKKQENDQALIE

-557 VNRTDNHLYINPML
+557 TDRTDDHLYINPML
-571 FPQLKSNPFIQTERV
+571 FPHLKSNPFIQTERV

-596 FTMLSTLTL
+596 FTMLTTLTL
-605 PEGYEVEELPQP
+605 PEGYEVEETPQP
-617 QAIRSEGDGLQCK
+617 QVIRTQGDGLQCK
-630 YMIQKQ
+630 YMIQRQ
-636 GNTIL
+636 GNTIS
-641 LNYVFHLKGY
+641 LNYIFYLKEP
-651 IFLSEQYKQLQE
+651 IFLTEQYKQLQE

-671 NNALIVLKKI
+671 NNEILVLKKI

>member
-1 MRKLFILCA
+1 MKKLFILCA
-10 FLLQLLSPV
+10 FLLQFLSPV
-19 YPQQATTATIE
+19 HSQQATTATIE

-61 QGQSDFIYHD
+61 QGQSDFVYHD

-78 HWVHIKIL
+78 HWVRIKIL

-99 YYSPTDK
+99 YYSPTDR

-111 RASEIEGCS
+111 RASDIEGCS
-120 YNMENGKCIKTPMK
+120 YNMENGKCIKTSMK

-140 ERFNNLYKILKFS
+140 ERINNLYKMLKFS
-153 LPAVKEGTIIEYHY
+153 LPAVKEGTVIEYHY

-188 LYNQYKITIPHVFV
+188 LYNQYKITIPHVFI

-222 HATEREGSSAGGVS
+222 HATEREGGSAGVS
-236 KDFTVS
+236 KDFIVS

-257 QDESYCW
+257 QDEPYCW

-295 DVDKQLLK
+295 DVDNQLLK

-308 FGEHLSLTN
+308 FGKYLSFTN
-317 PFRPETKQAYNSEMN
+317 PFRPETKQAYNSEMS

-339 AFQVLKKKM
+339 AFRILKKKM

-362 KVIKKGSGSNA
+362 KVIPKGNGSNA

-391 PVVMSRRS
+391 PVVLSRRS

-412 LNTFFVAIHDINK
+412 LNTFIVAVYDINK
-425 QKYVFLDSSMDVPA
+425 QKYVFLDGSMDVPA
-439 FNILPLELSVNKAR
+439 LNILPLELSVNKAR
-453 ILSRKEKEENK
+453 ILSPKEKEEKK

-470 LSNNKSF
+470 LADNKSF
-477 MKIDARIEG
+477 MKIEARLEG
-486 DQVKGHRSTVLY
+486 NQVKGHRSTILY
-498 GQEAVEYQANAKHKQ
+498 GQEAVEYQANEKHKQ
-513 DSLVSNP
+513 DSIVSNP
-520 ENKISSQKEQLTVTN
+520 ESNGSLKNKLTVTN
-535 LKVKKQENDWALIE
+535 LKVKKQENDQALIE

-557 VNRTDNHLYINPML
+557 TDRTDDHLYINPML
-571 FPQLKSNPFIQTERV
+571 FPHLKSNPFIRTERV

-596 FTMLSTLTL
+596 FTMLATLTL
-605 PEGYEVEELPQP
+605 PEGYEVEETPQP
-617 QAIRSEGDGLQCK
+617 QVIRTQGDGLQCK
-630 YMIQKQ
+630 YMIQRQ
-636 GNTIL
+636 GNTIS
-641 LNYVFHLKGY
+641 LNYIFYLKEP
-651 IFLSEQYKQLQE
+651 IFLTEQYKQLQE

-671 NNALIVLKKI
+671 NNEILVLKKI

>member
-78 HWVHIKIL
+78 HWVRIKIL

-295 DVDKQLLK
+295 DVDK
-303 PENTQ
+303 
-308 FGEHLSLTN
+308 
-317 PFRPETKQAYNSEMN
+317 
-332 FEEKIIC
+332 
-339 AFQVLKKKM
+339 QVLKKKM

>member
-1 MRKLFILCA
+1 MKKLFILCA
-10 FLLQLLSPV
+10 FLLQFLSPV
-19 YPQQATTATIE
+19 HSQQATTATIE

-61 QGQSDFIYHD
+61 QGQSDFVYHD

-78 HWVHIKIL
+78 HWVRIKIL

-99 YYSPTDK
+99 YYSPTDR

-111 RASEIEGCS
+111 RASDIEGCS
-120 YNMENGKCIKTPMK
+120 YNMENGKCIKTSMK

-140 ERFNNLYKILKFS
+140 ERINNLYKMLKFS
-153 LPAVKEGTIIEYHY
+153 LPAVKEGTVIEYHY

-188 LYNQYKITIPHVFV
+188 LYNQYKITIPHVFI

-222 HATEREGSSAGGVS
+222 HATEREGGSVGGVS

-257 QDESYCW
+257 QDEPYCW

-295 DVDKQLLK
+295 DVDNQLLK

-308 FGEHLSLTN
+308 FGKYLSFTN
-317 PFRPETKQAYNSEMN
+317 PFRPETKQAYNSEMS

-339 AFQVLKKKM
+339 AFQILKKKM

-362 KVIKKGSGSNA
+362 KVIPKRNGSNA

-391 PVVMSRRS
+391 PVVLSRRS

-412 LNTFFVAIHDINK
+412 LNTFIVAVYDINK
-425 QKYVFLDSSMDVPA
+425 QKYVFLDGSMDVPA
-439 FNILPLELSVNKAR
+439 LNILPLELSVNKAR
-453 ILSRKEKEENK
+453 ILSPKVKEEKK

-470 LSNNKSF
+470 LADNKSF
-477 MKIDARIEG
+477 MKIEARMEG
-486 DQVKGHRSTVLY
+486 NQVKGHRSTILY
-498 GQEAVEYQANAKHKQ
+498 GQEAVEYQANEKHKQ
-513 DSLVSNP
+513 DSIVSAP
-520 ENKISSQKEQLTVTN
+520 ESNASQKNKLTVTN

-557 VNRTDNHLYINPML
+557 TDQTDSHLYINPML

-596 FTMLSTLTL
+596 FTMLTTLTL
-605 PEGYEVEELPQP
+605 PEGYEVEETPQP
-617 QAIRSEGDGLQCK
+617 QVIRTQGDGLQCK
-630 YMIQKQ
+630 YMIQRQ
-636 GNTIL
+636 GNTIS
-641 LNYVFHLKGY
+641 LNYIFYLKEP
-651 IFLSEQYKQLQE
+651 IFLTEQYKQLQE
-663 LWTKVIEK
+663 LWAKVIEK
-671 NNALIVLKKI
+671 NNALIVLKKL